1 MARGPRSKAISEEES
16 VAHFIALDILR
27 HAFVDLAASFGRKD
41 ASAAS
46 AAVESVEQHI
56 GNRMFHFR
64 NELPKWMGGE
74 LGSGDH
80 ILQPAASIVR
90 HTIASAKQQIAQAAR
105 RH

>member
-1 MARGPRSKAISEEES
+1 
-16 VAHFIALDILR
+16 
-27 HAFVDLAASFGRKD
+27 
-41 ASAAS
+41 
-46 AAVESVEQHI
+46 
-56 GNRMFHFR
+56 MFHFR